1 VSITKQQTTSEPARR
16 RGFWTRETRL
26 LLITVAVSVAVLFV
40 LARFR
45 FPDQEPLELPTQ
57 PLQRLAARAAF
68 DDLSAA
74 VARASERVRPAL
86 RVVEVPSPA
95 DQPRSVSL
103 EDVLWMEPGQS
114 APRLALAYR
123 FKTDAAIVV
132 SQPRAWSAAGPV
144 RPAVVAT
151 DDVRGLVV
159 LDASEDASDG
169 WQALSVASLA
179 SPQYLLIAEA
189 TYGGVALRPLFGGT
203 ADSFADP
210 LWDQP
215 LVALGQDMRT
225 AHGALVFSLEGAFAG
240 AVMERHG
247 AHAVV
252 PADLLIRAADRLS
265 PGGRRRAATIGVR
278 LQRLD
283 LALRGATGASAGA
296 LVSDVTPGGPAATA
310 LTPGD
315 VIIAVGGRRVDTPDA
330 ALLAIARL
338 AIDAPASLEV
348 RRNRARVV
356 VNVTPVPLADPPASP
371 PRDDLGVVLRRLPAG
386 TRVDSV
392 VNGGAAEV
400 AGVREGDIIT
410 WVDGTDD
417 PTPQR
422 VTAAWSSL
430 APRETTLLR
439 VNRGGEP
446 LMFALRRP

>member
-1 VSITKQQTTSEPARR
+1 MSITKPQMTSEPTRR
-16 RGFWTRETRL
+16 RAFWTRETRL
-26 LLITVAVSVAVLFV
+26 LLITLALSVAVLFA

-86 RVVEVPSPA
+86 RVVEVPAPA
-95 DQPRSVSL
+95 NQPRSVSL
-103 EDVLWMEPGQS
+103 EEVLWTEPGQS

-123 FKTDAAIVV
+123 FKADAAIVV
-132 SQPRAWSAAGPV
+132 SQPRAWSSAGPV

-159 LDASEDASDG
+159 LDASDDASDG
-169 WQALSVASLA
+169 WQALSVAGLS

-203 ADSFADP
+203 ADPFADP

-225 AHGALVFSLEGAFAG
+225 AHGAFVFSLEGAFAG
-240 AVMERHG
+240 AVMERNG

-265 PGGRRRAATIGVR
+265 SAGRRRAATIGVR
-278 LQRLD
+278 LQQLD
-283 LALRGATGASAGA
+283 SALRAATGASAGA
-296 LVSDVTPGGPAATA
+296 LVSDVAREGPAATV

-315 VIIAVGGRRVDTPDA
+315 VIIAVGGRRVDSPDA

-338 AIDAPASLEV
+338 PVNTAASVEV
-348 RRNRARVV
+348 RRNRERVV
-356 VNVTPVPLADPPASP
+356 VNVTPVPLADPPAIAA
-371 PRDDLGVVLRRLPAG
+371 RDDLGVVLRSVPAG
-386 TRVDSV
+386 TRVNSTV
-392 VNGGAAEV
+392 KGGAADV

-422 VTAAWSSL
+422 VTAAWTSL
-430 APRETTLLR
+430 APKETTLLR